1 MNKTLTLP
9 LLLLSMIGL
18 SSCASNAKMASQ
30 TAPMMNGQ
38 EADLTKT
45 VTTIDGKA
53 LAIKEVIGDKPSV
66 LVFYRGGWCPYCN
79 KQLARLRKITKQIN
93 NLGYKL
99 IAVSPDKVSKFQETV
114 KKEKLDYTVVSDS
127 DLIIAKEFGLTFK
140 VDAKTRALYK
150 TYGIDLEAASGKTH
164 YSLPIP
170 AIYVLDSRGLVHFN
184 YVNPNYKVRM
194 NEKILLNALTELKLK

>member
-1 MNKTLTLP
+1 MNK
-9 LLLLSMIGL
+9 LLLIISVLAFI
-18 SSCASNAKMASQ
+18 SCASNAKMASQ

-38 EADLTKT
+38 EADLSKIVST
-45 VTTIDGKA
+45 VEGKEM
-53 LAIKEVIGDKPSV
+53 AIKDVIGNKPSV

-93 NLGYKL
+93 KLGYKL

-127 DLIIAKEFGLTFK
+127 DLNIAKEFGLTFK
-140 VDAKTRALYK
+140 VDAKTRAIYK
-150 TYGIDLEAASGKTH
+150 TYGIDLEKASGKTH

-170 AIYVLDSRGLVHFN
+170 AIYVLDSTGLVHFN

-194 NEKILLNALTELKLK
+194 NEKILLNALKELKLK